1 MYDLKALGWNEFF
14 DREFQSY
21 RELGHFAG
29 RVVLEQRGAYR
40 LYAESGELIAQVR
53 GKLRFDST
61 SAADFPAVG
70 DWVSVATRERDGLA
84 QIHAVLP
91 RRSKF
96 SRKAAGSN
104 SEEQVVAANVDTVFI
119 VQGHGCVPRFFG
131 RGQIDSDKQNRWRGS
146 SKDRRGSRA

>member
-1 MYDLKALGWNEFF
+1 MYDLKSLGWSEFF
-14 DREFQSY
+14 EREFQAY

-40 LYAESGELIAQVR
+40 LLAESGELKASVR
-53 GKLRFDST
+53 GKLRFNSE
-61 SAADFPAVG
+61 SSADFPAVG

-96 SRKAAGSN
+96 SRKVSG
-104 SEEQVVAANVDTVFI
+104 T
-119 VQGHGCVPRFFG
+119 
-131 RGQIDSDKQNRWRGS
+131 
-146 SKDRRGSRA
+146 